1 MHTTHIEFTLT
12 YLHSPSSQSSK
23 TVPKLDQMIK
33 PLAFK
38 GEKKSRKR
46 KAVSVENPIESVAPG
61 KDFDETREQDDDTWV
76 SAELSTDI
84 IGPVM
89 FALPSCPPSFIACD
103 ANGKVFA
110 SEIENLVGSDLA
122 TAEPHDVRQVWV
134 AIRAAGTEYISFKS
148 YNAK

>member
-1 MHTTHIEFTLT
+1 
-12 YLHSPSSQSSK
+12 
-23 TVPKLDQMIK
+23 MIK

-46 KAVSVENPIESVAPG
+46 KALSAENLNESVASG
-61 KDFDETREQDDDTWV
+61 NDFDETCEQNDTWV

-110 SEIENLVGSDLA
+110 SEIENIVERDLA

-134 AIRAAGTEYISFKS
+134 AIRAAGMQYISFKS